1 MKGQNFNLRGIESGV
16 MALLKKEAKKQNIS
30 INLLILQ
37 ILEMNVGYSYKIKRP
52 TYHDLDKLAGTWTD
66 KDEKEFKKNTEY
78 FEKVDEDMWS

>member
-1 MKGQNFNLRGIESGV
+1 MKGQNFNLRGIEANV

-37 ILEMNVGYSYKIKRP
+37 ILEQNIGYSYKIKRP
-52 TYHDLDKLAGTWTD
+52 TYHDLDQLAGTWTE
-66 KDEKEFKKNTEY
+66 KEAKEFKKNTEY